1 MAPSKS
7 SARQLKLQQSGL
19 GCLFFF
25 FFPLRGELVPA
36 RRACGLAGRNR
47 ERIPSLFL
55 EAPDT
60 VVFLERH
67 RKPEPCATAVSGLPL
82 HFLSLLASSSPLSF
96 PFSLLHRLAACTHTH
111 TYTHTNAIVTNL
123 PLSPSADLDN
133 RSFHADMH
141 NCTAI

>member
-1 MAPSKS
+1 MSPSKS
-7 SARQLKLQQSGL
+7 SDRRLLQLGVI
-19 GCLFFF
+19 FFF
-25 FFPLRGELVPA
+25 SCVG
-36 RRACGLAGRNR
+36 GAGTCSLCLQPFRQKR
-47 ERIPSLFL
+47 ERIPLLFL

-67 RKPEPCATAVSGLPL
+67 RKPEPCATAASGLPL

-96 PFSLLHRLAACTHTH
+96 PFSLPHRLACARTHTQ
-111 TYTHTNAIVTNL
+111 NAIVTNL